1 MRSYKP
7 LIQLSKQK
15 LDEKKRKLADLI
27 RLRESYEEK
36 IEAIERDIEAER
48 LAAAEAE
55 DFTIGRAF
63 PAFVDAARGRQRKH
77 EETIVQ
83 ISRQEELARIE
94 VQGAYQEVRK
104 YELAEERRLAREK
117 AERERREQIEMDE
130 IAMNLHRLRAA
141 ERAEEAGEDV

>member
-7 LIQLSKQK
+7 LIQLAKQK
-15 LDEKKRKLADLI
+15 LDEKKRKLADI
-27 RLRESYEEK
+27 TRLRESYEQK
-36 IEAIERDIEAER
+36 IEEIERDIEAER

-77 EETIVQ
+77 QETVAQ
-83 ISRQEELARIE
+83 VSRQEELARIE

-104 YELAEERRLAREK
+104 YELAEEKRLEREK
-117 AERERREQIEMDE
+117 AERERLQQIEMDE
-130 IAMNLHRLRAA
+130 IAMNLHRVNAALAA
-141 ERAEEAGEDV
+141 EESAEEA